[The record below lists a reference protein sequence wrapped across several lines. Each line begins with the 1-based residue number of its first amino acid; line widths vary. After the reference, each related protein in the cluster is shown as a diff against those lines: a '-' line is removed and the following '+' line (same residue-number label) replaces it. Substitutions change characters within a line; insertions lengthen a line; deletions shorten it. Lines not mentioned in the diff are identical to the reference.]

1 MAAPLSVGAVNAT
14 EAVFGDAAVAVT
26 PVGAEGAAIP
36 VAGNT
41 AVTVIDAASVFT
53 ALFVVVALSTVKK
66 FAVMPLSVYPA
77 TGVIVI
83 VAVSTV
89 FAGNGVVE
97 GFHVTAVVYCELVV
111 DVIGVAPVTGVVIPA
126 IAADALFIAFFV

>member
-1 MAAPLSVGAVNAT
+1 M
-14 EAVFGDAAVAVT
+14 
-26 PVGAEGAAIP
+26 
-36 VAGNT
+36 
-41 AVTVIDAASVFT
+41 FT
-53 ALFVVVALSTVKK
+53 ALFVAVALSTVKN
-66 FAVMPLSVYPA
+66 FAVMPLSVYPG

-111 DVIGVAPVTGVVIPA
+111 DVIGVAPVTGAVIPT
-126 IAADALFIAFFV
+126 IAADALLIEFFV